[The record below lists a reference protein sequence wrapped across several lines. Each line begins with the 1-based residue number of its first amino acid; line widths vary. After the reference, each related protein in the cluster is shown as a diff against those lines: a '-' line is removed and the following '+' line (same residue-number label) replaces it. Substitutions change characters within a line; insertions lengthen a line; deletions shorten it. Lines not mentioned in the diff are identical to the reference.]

1 MSVLDELEI
10 QEKCAAHILASDS
23 DIDSGEEFKYS
34 MYMDTLSECPKSD
47 VHEAVAKLYAI
58 FAASHY
64 IFRYKIESVTI
75 SRNSVIQLEDIPTGI
90 QIIESDFY
98 QETYGP
104 WPRFKVAV
112 SFDFRTKFKEGRLT
126 IDEDKVACERGVLR
140 FMKQLAYV
148 CASTIERR
156 SQDVENMIKSSDYHI
171 TIKNNETSYTFDLD
185 CADVSMLYKGLETD
199 SEKLLRRMLYT
210 MDRDTTSDLLES
222 RYEIAVFKYQ
232 HRTKLWRLKRKNWE
246 TEVVLSPKIDFEAA
260 YVLKIKGYGVA
271 DLYARYN
278 VLRALCEFSEFNK
291 LFYVDN
297 SIYTTAELFWNM
309 CPRRFREYHET
320 YFNEKNFANISC
332 ANWFLK
338 LSVDAYD
345 KGGYDAVVKTLE
357 TEFNS
362 TLLPQKLRV
371 RLDLA

>member
-1 MSVLDELEI
+1 
-10 QEKCAAHILASDS
+10 
-23 DIDSGEEFKYS
+23 
-34 MYMDTLSECPKSD
+34 
-47 VHEAVAKLYAI
+47 
-58 FAASHY
+58 
-64 IFRYKIESVTI
+64 
-75 SRNSVIQLEDIPTGI
+75 
-90 QIIESDFY
+90 
-98 QETYGP
+98 
-104 WPRFKVAV
+104 
-112 SFDFRTKFKEGRLT
+112 
-126 IDEDKVACERGVLR
+126 
-140 FMKQLAYV
+140 
-148 CASTIERR
+148 
-156 SQDVENMIKSSDYHI
+156 
-171 TIKNNETSYTFDLD
+171 
-185 CADVSMLYKGLETD
+185 
-199 SEKLLRRMLYT
+199 

-309 CPRRFREYHET
+309 CSRRFREYHET

-345 KGGYDAVVKTLE
+345 KGGYDAIIKTLE